1 MWKWKVK
8 ENKNLPIATEIL
20 KDYKEDNL
28 NLRTINKRLFI
39 IIMTL
44 LTIIVFETTYLIFL
58 LDSVNVSVDAM
69 QEDISQCE

>member
-1 MWKWKVK
+1 MKK

-20 KDYKEDNL
+20 KDSKEDNL

-44 LTIIVFETTYLIFL
+44 LTIIVFETTYIIFL

>member
-1 MWKWKVK
+1 MKK

-44 LTIIVFETTYLIFL
+44 LTIIVFETTYIIFL

>member
-1 MWKWKVK
+1 MKK

-69 QEDISQCE
+69 QEDIRQCE

>member
-1 MWKWKVK
+1 MKK